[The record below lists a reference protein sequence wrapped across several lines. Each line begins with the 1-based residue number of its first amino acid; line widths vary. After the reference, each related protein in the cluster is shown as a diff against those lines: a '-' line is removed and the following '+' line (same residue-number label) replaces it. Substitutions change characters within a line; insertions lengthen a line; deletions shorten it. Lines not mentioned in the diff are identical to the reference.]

1 MYQGF
6 NDMFDGGGA
15 GASGKSFEGG
25 GLLSMIANLIASP
38 RGSQQGQ
45 PQKAMKPMGG
55 LLSPQPRPAMP
66 QQFPNTPPPGF
77 QPPMQN
83 LGRGDVGMPQPPM
96 QNLGRGDYGMPQ
108 PPQPQYPNTA
118 PPGFQPQNLGRGD
131 YGMPRSTN
139 PRLSFEDFVTMLG
152 PSANTVPPEIVQ
164 EAYRLHMFGNGQ

>member
-25 GLLSMIANLIASP
+25 GLLSMIANLIGSP

-45 PQKAMKPMGG
+45 PQEAMKPMGG

-83 LGRGDVGMPQPPM
+83 LGRGDYGMPQPPM
-96 QNLGRGDYGMPQ
+96 
-108 PPQPQYPNTA
+108 
-118 PPGFQPQNLGRGD
+118 QNLGRGD

-152 PSANTVPPEIVQ
+152 PSANTVSPEIVQ

>member
-25 GLLSMIANLIASP
+25 GLLSMIANLIGSP

-45 PQKAMKPMGG
+45 PQEAMQPMGG
-55 LLSPQPRPAMP
+55 LLSSQPRPAMP
-66 QQFPNTPPPGF
+66 MQFPNSPPPGF

-152 PSANTVPPEIVQ
+152 PSANTVSPEIVQ

>member
-45 PQKAMKPMGG
+45 PQEAMKPMGG

-83 LGRGDVGMPQPPM
+83 LGRGDYGMPQPPM
-96 QNLGRGDYGMPQ
+96 
-108 PPQPQYPNTA
+108 
-118 PPGFQPQNLGRGD
+118 QNLGRGD

-152 PSANTVPPEIVQ
+152 PSANTVSPEIVQ